1 MKRENLIIVD
11 NLIVSQSSYI
21 MLEIVTTLR
30 RLLLKKTIKIIVYSL
45 FNSIA

>member
-21 MLEIVTTLR
+21 MLEIVTTL
-30 RLLLKKTIKIIVYSL
+30 LKKTIKLIVYSL

>member
-21 MLEIVTTLR
+21 MLEIVTTL
-30 RLLLKKTIKIIVYSL
+30 LKKTIKIIVYSL